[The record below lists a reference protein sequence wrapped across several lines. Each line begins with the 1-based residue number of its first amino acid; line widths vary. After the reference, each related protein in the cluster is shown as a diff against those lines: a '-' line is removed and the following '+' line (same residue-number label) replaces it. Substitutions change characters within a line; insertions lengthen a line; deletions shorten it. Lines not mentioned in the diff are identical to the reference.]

1 MAQFDSSWRNYKP
14 QQKPGAPARVDRG
27 TGRGA
32 KRCIVD
38 WSYNILDYH
47 IAKSAGIKGDHFQS
61 RSEAKRFVGLSTMMK
76 AGGIRPDPAF
86 GGKWRQVA
94 FPLRTRN
101 HNGLDVV
108 VAKLVLDFVY
118 QVKQAQVEESP
129 IWIPGGRGGGGHEL
143 IRPLEWVTIYED
155 VKPSGGH
162 REDTY
167 KLKKHW

>member
-38 WSYNILDYH
+38 RQFNILDYA
-47 IAKSAGIKGDHFQS
+47 IAKSAGIVGDHFQS
-61 RSEAKRFVGLSTMMK
+61 RSEAKRYVYLSTMMK
-76 AGGIRPDPAF
+76 AGGIRPDPDY
-86 GGKWRQVA
+86 GGKWRQCPFA
-94 FPLRTRN
+94 LMTRN
-101 HNGLDVV
+101 RDGLMVV

-118 QVKQAQVEESP
+118 QVKEAGEPER
-129 IWIPGGRGGGGHEL
+129 WT
-143 IRPLEWVTIYED
+143 TIYED
-155 VKPSGGH
+155 VKPAGGH

-167 KLKKHW
+167 LLKKRWFEAQTGNSITEFS